1 MPVARLAATAI
12 SVAAVVVLAVY
23 PLLVYVGIGRFG
35 ARGVA
40 VLLAVVCL
48 LRLVVLRRRGQ
59 GVLNAGHLVLLCG
72 GGVLLAALSFVLGSE
87 AAVRY
92 YPVLVNGVLLV
103 VFAASLPSPPT
114 VIERIARLR
123 DPELPPAAVA
133 YTRRVTIAWT
143 VFFAINGGIALY
155 TAALA
160 PLTTWALYNGLI
172 AYVLVAAMLC
182 GELVIRFFVKARLR
196 A

>member
-1 MPVARLAATAI
+1 VPVARFAATAV
-12 SVAAVVVLAVY
+12 SVAAVAVLAVY
-23 PLLVYVGIGRFG
+23 PLLVYAGIGRFG

-40 VLLAVVCL
+40 ALLAIVCVI
-48 LRLVVLRRRGQ
+48 RLVVLRRRGQ
-59 GVLNAGHLVLLCG
+59 VVLGAGHLVLLCG
-72 GGVLLAALSFVLGSE
+72 GGVLLAAASFVLGTE
-87 AAVRY
+87 TAVRY

-103 VFAASLPSPPT
+103 ISAASLASPPT
-114 VIERIARLR
+114 IIERIARLR

-133 YTRRVTIAWT
+133 YTQKVTVAWT
-143 VFFAINGGIALY
+143 AFFAINGGIALY

-172 AYVLVAAMLC
+172 AYVLVAAMLL
-182 GELVIRFFVKARLR
+182 GELVIRAFVKARLR

>member
-1 MPVARLAATAI
+1 MPVTRLAATAI
-12 SVAAVVVLAVY
+12 SVVAVVALAVY

-40 VLLAVVCL
+40 AFLAVVCL

-59 GVLNAGHLVLLCG
+59 GVLRAWHLVLLCG
-72 GGVLLAALSFVLGSE
+72 GGVLLAVLSFVLGSE

-103 VFAASLPSPPT
+103 IFAASLASPPT

-123 DPELPPAAVA
+123 DPGLPPAAVA

-143 VFFAINGGIALY
+143 AFFAINGGIALY

-172 AYVLVAAMLC
+172 AYVLIAVMFC

>member
-12 SVAAVVVLAVY
+12 SVAAVVVLAGY
-23 PLLVYVGIGRFG
+23 PLLVYAGIGRFG

-40 VLLAVVCL
+40 VLLAVACV

-59 GVLNAGHLVLLCG
+59 GLLRAGHLVLLCG
-72 GGVLLAALSFVLGSE
+72 GGVLLAAASFVLGSE

-103 VFAASLPSPPT
+103 VFAASLASPPT

-143 VFFAINGGIALY
+143 VFFAINGAIALY
-155 TAALA
+155 TAAFA

-172 AYVLVAAMLC
+172 AYVLVAVMMA
-182 GELVIRFFVKARLR
+182 GELAIRFFVKARLR
-196 A
+196 E

>member
-1 MPVARLAATAI
+1 VPVTRLAATAV

-40 VLLAVVCL
+40 ALLAVACL

-72 GGVLLAALSFVLGSE
+72 GGILLAAASFVLGSE

-103 VFAASLPSPPT
+103 ISAASLASPPT

-123 DPELPPAAVA
+123 DPDLPLAAVV

-155 TAALA
+155 TAAFA

-182 GELVIRFFVKARLR
+182 GELAIRFFVKARLR

>member
-1 MPVARLAATAI
+1 VPVARLAATVI
-12 SVAAVVVLAVY
+12 SVAAIVVLAVY

-40 VLLAVVCL
+40 ALLAIVCV
-48 LRLVVLRRRGQ
+48 LRLVLLRRRGQ
-59 GVLNAGHLVLLCG
+59 GVLDAGHLVLLCG
-72 GGVLLAALSFVLGSE
+72 GGVLLAVASFVLGSE

-103 VFAASLPSPPT
+103 VFAASLASPPT

-143 VFFAINGGIALY
+143 VFFAINGSIALY

-172 AYVLVAAMLC
+172 AYVLVGAMLC
-182 GELVIRFFVKARLR
+182 GELAIRFFVKARLR

>member
-1 MPVARLAATAI
+1 MPVARLAATAV
-12 SVAAVVVLAVY
+12 SVVAVIVLAVY
-23 PLLVYVGIGRFG
+23 PLLVYAGIGRFG

-40 VLLAVVCL
+40 VLLAIVCL

-59 GVLNAGHLVLLCG
+59 GVLSAGHLVLLCG
-72 GGVLLAALSFVLGSE
+72 GGVLLAVASFVLGSE

-103 VFAASLPSPPT
+103 VFAASLASPPT

-123 DPELPPAAVA
+123 DRELPPAAVA

-155 TAALA
+155 TAAFA

-172 AYVLVAAMLC
+172 AYLLVGAMFC
-182 GELVIRFFVKARLR
+182 GELAIRFFVKAGLR

>member
-1 MPVARLAATAI
+1 V
-12 SVAAVVVLAVY
+12 
-23 PLLVYVGIGRFG
+23 
-35 ARGVA
+35 
-40 VLLAVVCL
+40 

-59 GVLNAGHLVLLCG
+59 GLLRAGHLVLLCG
-72 GGVLLAALSFVLGSE
+72 GGVLLAAASFVLGSE

-103 VFAASLPSPPT
+103 ISAASLASPPT

-123 DPELPPAAVA
+123 DPDLPLAAVV

-143 VFFAINGGIALY
+143 VFFTINGGIALY
-155 TAALA
+155 TAAFA

-182 GELVIRFFVKARLR
+182 GELAIRFFVKARLR

>member
-1 MPVARLAATAI
+1 MPVARFAATAT
-12 SVAAVVVLAVY
+12 SVAAVVVLAAY
-23 PLLVYVGIGRFG
+23 PLLVYLGLGRFG

-40 VLLAVVCL
+40 ALLAIACVVRL
-48 LRLVVLRRRGQ
+48 LVLRRRGKA
-59 GVLNAGHLVLLCG
+59 VLSAGHLVLLCG

-87 AAVRY
+87 SAVRY

-103 VFAASLPSPPT
+103 VSVASLASPPT
-114 VIERIARLR
+114 IIERIARLR

-133 YTRRVTIAWT
+133 YTRNVTIAWAT
-143 VFFAINGGIALY
+143 FFAINGGVALY
-155 TAALA
+155 TAAFA

-172 AYVLVAAMLC
+172 AYVLVAVMVV
-182 GELVIRFFVKARLR
+182 GELAVRAIVKARLR

>member
-1 MPVARLAATAI
+1 VPVARLAATAI
-12 SVAAVVVLAVY
+12 SVAAVIVLAVY

-35 ARGVA
+35 ARGVSL
-40 VLLAVVCL
+40 LLAVTCL

-72 GGVLLAALSFVLGSE
+72 GGVLLAAASFVLGSE

-103 VFAASLPSPPT
+103 ISVASLASPPT
-114 VIERIARLR
+114 IIERIARLR

>member
-1 MPVARLAATAI
+1 VPVTRLAATAV

-40 VLLAVVCL
+40 ALLAAACL

-59 GVLNAGHLVLLCG
+59 GVLSAGHLVLLCG
-72 GGVLLAALSFVLGSE
+72 GGILLAAASFMLGSE
-87 AAVRY
+87 TAVRY

-103 VFAASLPSPPT
+103 ISAASLASPPT

-123 DPELPPAAVA
+123 DPDLPLAAVV

-182 GELVIRFFVKARLR
+182 GELAIRFFVKARLR